1 MLKNIINKIKKS
13 LNIHVGKTMLIDKE
27 GELWE
32 LNEKD
37 EAVKLSEEENKDKD
51 SPIDTNKNSLAKNK
65 QTI

>member
-1 MLKNIINKIKKS
+1 MFKNIIDKIKKS

-32 LNEKD
+32 LNEKN

-51 SPIDTNKNSLAKNK
+51 SPIDTNKNSLAKK
-65 QTI
+65 

>member
-32 LNEKD
+32 LNDKD
-37 EAVKLSEEENKDKD
+37 EAVKISEAENKTKD

-65 QTI
+65 QTF